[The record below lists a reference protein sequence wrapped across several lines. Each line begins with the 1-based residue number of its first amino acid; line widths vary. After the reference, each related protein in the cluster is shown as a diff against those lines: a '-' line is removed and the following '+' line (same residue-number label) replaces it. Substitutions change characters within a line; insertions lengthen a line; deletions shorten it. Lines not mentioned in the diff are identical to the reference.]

1 MSNTR
6 AKPKR
11 KPMWDRLREMLC
23 LSSPSPT
30 PLTPAQPRLMQDSP
44 PTPLPPNHQPGVT
57 QATSDATLIRSK
69 LDVNQET
76 ELPQLESALPE
87 MGPKASVSELGSGN
101 SNPPV
106 SLDVTNNAKS
116 GAKNILCSGM
126 RVSLNALSK
135 ASGVLGPLGAAASIL
150 LDCFD
155 TIETTSKNQQA
166 YEDLAAELAAL
177 SQFLSEHPEE
187 KKSSPMFG
195 SVSGI
200 VKQIENEAIEVKRK
214 AEGGTGGLLTAQLD
228 EQELTRHY
236 RRIQSLFQQLQAST
250 NLGASIWSVTNRIL
264 VNTQLE
270 LLKPVELAGYDS
282 SLSTSINRRTCTQGT
297 RTKVLSDLT
306 EWANDPDAP
315 SVFWMNGMAG
325 TGKTTIACTFSDQ
338 LKRKGLLAASFFCT
352 RTTTE
357 CQDVNRIVP
366 TIACQLAWYSAS
378 FQRRLCDAIDAEPNA
393 RSKTIDKQFELLLT
407 GPLQKAEGETPRNQV
422 VVIDALDECED
433 PKGVKVILSE
443 LFRHTP
449 RLPIKFLVTSRPE
462 PEIYDTMI
470 KHVGPRMGVILHE
483 IDSSLVAAD
492 IELYLRE
499 ELTLI
504 LPDISDD
511 DLRRLIERSGVLFIY
526 AATLVRY
533 IQPDNYHG
541 DPYERLQTVLGLNQ
555 DAGQENL
562 SIDVLYRMV
571 LRSALN
577 EKLQGSERKAI
588 RAVLQTVLFA
598 QEPIGVETIGILA
611 DIDNPRRIEY
621 ALSSL
626 RSVVYYSEST
636 RLVSA
641 LHASFPDFMFDQAR
655 SGEYFCD
662 TIEHGPV
669 LVHRCF
675 QVMEKQ
681 LRMNICNLPSSF
693 LPDEKVEDLG
703 DRIKANI
710 SPTLAYACRYWAN
723 HLQVLTKVDDI
734 AATFG
739 DFLSR
744 RLLFWMEVM
753 SLRRE
758 LSISVMALLMAKKWL
773 ISTATTSQ
781 PGLAI
786 LIEDAANFMMG
797 YASMPAPRST
807 PHIYISSLPLCPRS
821 STVYKNYQGRMQ
833 GILELKGSMMD
844 RRETASVATWNI
856 GLTLAV
862 AYSSDGSRVVVG
874 FVGHAVGIYNA
885 YDGEVIVGPLIGHT
899 DAVKSVSF
907 SPDGRFIASGSKD
920 KTIRLCDAFNGTLIG
935 NPMEHAEAVNSI
947 SFSPDNLRIVSGCDD
962 NKIWV
967 WSVADGTL
975 LLGLLEG
982 HSEPVNSVTF
992 SPEGTLIAS
1001 GSSDRTVRL
1010 WRSKDGSSVTHPLQ
1024 GGTQKLVCATFTPD
1038 STQLVSASTDGNICV
1053 WNVSNGLLVTS
1064 VNIKKISSAVVS
1076 PDGALIVV
1084 SAHDDLQVRRI
1095 NDGSLVAGPFD
1106 SFPLPALAYSPDGT
1120 RLISNSDRGIQ
1131 VRSVREGPVSYTPL
1145 VKVQENIKS
1154 LSFSVDGTHVVLGSD
1169 ETTQIWN
1176 LSDGTCKPN
1185 SDVEIQLASQ
1195 SSRDSSLDA
1204 IYTAHTSEN
1213 GLQKIVNTADGSVVA
1228 GPFDPSPHIWQ
1239 FSCDNRSIIMGFRN
1253 GAIQVLPLT
1262 GGAATARLIAAHSHE
1277 VESIAQSLDG
1287 SALASLAKEPMGI
1300 KHSILDY
1307 FNKFY
1312 LNKHR
1317 PAPLSLH
1324 ISSLLLPS
1332 LDLDSCLDSTRTSIQ
1347 PHARSN
1353 INAHTGSEGRTGGW
1367 MVNSNGDLLF
1377 WLPSDIP
1384 STLTPYTLLIVTK
1397 SGTLLVPKQELYVGD
1412 QWSRC
1417 YIEH

>member
-1 MSNTR
+1 
-6 AKPKR
+6 
-11 KPMWDRLREMLC
+11 
-23 LSSPSPT
+23 
-30 PLTPAQPRLMQDSP
+30 
-44 PTPLPPNHQPGVT
+44 
-57 QATSDATLIRSK
+57 
-69 LDVNQET
+69 
-76 ELPQLESALPE
+76 

-187 KKSSPMFG
+187 KKSSLMFG
-195 SVSGI
+195 
-200 VKQIENEAIEVKRK
+200 QIENEAIEVKRK

-236 RRIQSLFQQLQAST
+236 RRIQSLFQQLQASVYDNDPDARAT
-250 NLGASIWSVTNRIL
+250 TQ
-264 VNTQLE
+264 NTQLE
-270 LLKPVELAGYDS
+270 LLKPAELAGYDS

-357 CQDVNRIVP
+357 CQDVNRIVQQSH
-366 TIACQLAWYSAS
+366 ANW
-378 FQRRLCDAIDAEPNA
+378 
-393 RSKTIDKQFELLLT
+393 
-407 GPLQKAEGETPRNQV
+407 
-422 VVIDALDECED
+422 
-433 PKGVKVILSE
+433 
-443 LFRHTP
+443 H
-449 RLPIKFLVTSRPE
+449 
-462 PEIYDTMI
+462 
-470 KHVGPRMGVILHE
+470 
-483 IDSSLVAAD
+483 
-492 IELYLRE
+492 
-499 ELTLI
+499 
-504 LPDISDD
+504 DD

-598 QEPIGVETIGILA
+598 QEPIGVGTVGILA

-662 TIEHGPV
+662 AIEH
-669 LVHRCF
+669 
-675 QVMEKQ
+675 
-681 LRMNICNLPSSF
+681 
-693 LPDEKVEDLG
+693 DEKVEDLG

-734 AATFG
+734 SATFG

-773 ISTATTSQ
+773 IVR
-781 PGLAI
+781 GV
-786 LIEDAANFMMG
+786 
-797 YASMPAPRST
+797 
-807 PHIYISSLPLCPRS
+807 ISSAGFHSPFGPLVHSHYFPTSIGDPDRGCCQLYDGLRLDAGASINTTHLHLITSSLSSIEYCIQELPGSDAR
-821 STVYKNYQGRMQ
+821 
-833 GILELKGSMMD
+833 ILELKGSMMD

-874 FVGHAVGIYNA
+874 FVGDAVGIYNA

-1024 GGTQKLVCATFTPD
+1024 GGTQKLVCAMFTP
-1038 STQLVSASTDGNICV
+1038 TTLNF
-1053 WNVSNGLLVTS
+1053 

-1084 SAHDDLQVRRI
+1084 STHDDLQVRRI
-1095 NDGSLVAGPFD
+1095 NDGSLVA
-1106 SFPLPALAYSPDGT
+1106 
-1120 RLISNSDRGIQ
+1120 

-1169 ETTQIWN
+1169 EATQIWN

-1195 SSRDSSLDA
+1195 SSRDSSLDT

-1228 GPFDPSPHIWQ
+1228 GPFDPS
-1239 FSCDNRSIIMGFRN
+1239 
-1253 GAIQVLPLT
+1253 LT
-1262 GGAATARLIAAHSHE
+1262 YGSSRVIAA
-1277 VESIAQSLDG
+1277 L
-1287 SALASLAKEPMGI
+1287 
-1300 KHSILDY
+1300 
-1307 FNKFY
+1307 
-1312 LNKHR
+1312 
-1317 PAPLSLH
+1317 
-1324 ISSLLLPS
+1324 
-1332 LDLDSCLDSTRTSIQ
+1332 
-1347 PHARSN
+1347 
-1353 INAHTGSEGRTGGW
+1353 
-1367 MVNSNGDLLF
+1367 
-1377 WLPSDIP
+1377 
-1384 STLTPYTLLIVTK
+1384 
-1397 SGTLLVPKQELYVGD
+1397 
-1412 QWSRC
+1412 
-1417 YIEH
+1417 

>member
-1 MSNTR
+1 
-6 AKPKR
+6 
-11 KPMWDRLREMLC
+11 MLC

-30 PLTPAQPRLMQDSP
+30 PLTPAQPRLVQDSP

-57 QATSDATLIRSK
+57 RATNDATVIRSK

-106 SLDVTNNAKS
+106 SLHVTNNAKS
-116 GAKNILCSGM
+116 GAKNILWSGM

-135 ASGVLGPLGAAASIL
+135 ASGVLGPLGAAANIL

-236 RRIQSLFQQLQAST
+236 RRIQSLFQQLQASVYDNDPDARAT
-250 NLGASIWSVTNRIL
+250 TQ
-264 VNTQLE
+264 NTQLE

-306 EWANDPDAP
+306 EWANDTDAP

-598 QEPIGVETIGILA
+598 QEPIGVGTVGILA
-611 DIDNPRRIEY
+611 DIDNP
-621 ALSSL
+621 
-626 RSVVYYSEST
+626 VST

-662 TIEHGPV
+662 AIEHGPV

-734 AATFG
+734 SATFG

-781 PGLAI
+781 PALAI

-874 FVGHAVGIYNA
+874 FVGDAVGIYNA

-1024 GGTQKLVCATFTPD
+1024 GGTQKLVCAMFTPD
-1038 STQLVSASTDGNICV
+1038 NTQLVSASTDGNICV

-1084 SAHDDLQVRRI
+1084 STHDDLQVRRI

-1106 SFPLPALAYSPDGT
+1106 SFPLPALAYSPD
-1120 RLISNSDRGIQ
+1120 
-1131 VRSVREGPVSYTPL
+1131 
-1145 VKVQENIKS
+1145 
-1154 LSFSVDGTHVVLGSD
+1154 VDGTHVVLGSD
-1169 ETTQIWN
+1169 EATQIWN

-1239 FSCDNRSIIMGFRN
+1239 FSCDSRSIIMGFKN

-1287 SALASLAKEPMGI
+1287 SALASLAKEPMGL